1 MVLTSQPVPVA
12 AIIVSLQNVFVRSID
27 NYTNV
32 TALVQANKGLFLPY
46 TGLRDPGAVGMK
58 MRDLSN
64 DGNAYGQYMTTD
76 DSKWNDRS
84 ADFFFGAAEWNWAE
98 HPKTQA
104 KAIRPV
110 WDSGDGTSDNPTLD
124 EDYLNLRKS
133 IGLKLRKH
141 A

>member
-1 MVLTSQPVPVA
+1 
-12 AIIVSLQNVFVRSID
+12 
-27 NYTNV
+27 
-32 TALVQANKGLFLPY
+32 
-46 TGLRDPGAVGMK
+46 
-58 MRDLSN
+58 
-64 DGNAYGQYMTTD
+64 MTTD

-84 ADFFFGAAEWNWAE
+84 TDFFFGAAEWNWAE

-133 IGLKLRKH
+133 IGLK
-141 A
+141 